1 VPQVRAWPLKVTSTR
16 LSGFL
21 RLKALAALR
30 GWRPR
35 TMRFAEED
43 AWVERWL
50 ELVDRALAMSPPA
63 ALEVVAT
70 AALVRGYGDTYQRG
84 LANWGRIVEGV
95 VEPMLAGRL
104 PRAHFADAVLQTRL
118 VASKDPE
125 GSALAA
131 SIAAIQR
138 TAASEPAAAASAQ
151 AGRRPI

>member
-1 VPQVRAWPLKVTSTR
+1 
-16 LSGFL
+16 
-21 RLKALAALR
+21 
-30 GWRPR
+30 
-35 TMRFAEED
+35 MRFAEED
-43 AWVERWL
+43 
-50 ELVDRALAMSPPA
+50 D
-63 ALEVVAT
+63 
-70 AALVRGYGDTYQRG
+70 YGDTYQRG